1 MEGLGHLLNTMGL
14 IKTRLNPTLTLG
26 GILLT
31 MYDSRNL
38 LSRRVSEDVRSNF
51 GDRVFKTVIPRNVRL
66 SESPSHGLPIILYDI
81 KSRGAVSYMELAREI
96 IEQREDMMPP
106 KHSLGKGLGAMFPDL
121 LNNIG
126 DKPAFILCGIEE
138 LTPNRFQPRRAFNDA
153 DQNELVASVR
163 KSGIIQPIVVRKS
176 ENGYEIIAGER
187 RWRAAQAAGLKEVP
201 IIIRTADDR
210 ELAELSLIENIQREA
225 LNPVEEADAYQTLM
239 TRFSLSQEEI
249 AARVG
254 KDRSTIANTVRLLKL
269 PEAVKK
275 ALIGKAITAGHA
287 RALLALDAPG
297 EQIAAL

>member
-1 MEGLGHLLNTMGL
+1 
-14 IKTRLNPTLTLG
+14 
-26 GILLT
+26 
-31 MYDSRNL
+31 
-38 LSRRVSEDVRSNF
+38 
-51 GDRVFKTVIPRNVRL
+51 
-66 SESPSHGLPIILYDI
+66 
-81 KSRGAVSYMELAREI
+81 
-96 IEQREDMMPP
+96 MMPP

-153 DQNELVASVR
+153 DQYELVASVR
-163 KSGIIQPIVVRKS
+163 KSGIIQPIIVRKS

-187 RWRAAQAAGLKEVP
+187 RWRAAQAAGLKDVP

-210 ELAELSLIENIQREA
+210 EVAELSLIENIQREA

-269 PEAVKK
+269 PDAVKK
-275 ALIGKAITAGHA
+275 ALIGKDITAGHA

-297 EQIAAL
+297 EQSGALKVIQQKGLNVRETERLIQRLKNASVKKRSVKKDPFLTDLERDLSSRLLAAVQIRTGKKKGTIEIRYTSNEDLNRLVLLLLDRQ

>member
-1 MEGLGHLLNTMGL
+1 
-14 IKTRLNPTLTLG
+14 
-26 GILLT
+26 
-31 MYDSRNL
+31 
-38 LSRRVSEDVRSNF
+38 
-51 GDRVFKTVIPRNVRL
+51 
-66 SESPSHGLPIILYDI
+66 
-81 KSRGAVSYMELAREI
+81 
-96 IEQREDMMPP
+96 MPP

-153 DQNELVASVR
+153 DQHELVASVR

-210 ELAELSLIENIQREA
+210 ELAELSLVENIQREA
-225 LNPVEEADAYQTLM
+225 LNPVEEADAYQTLI

-249 AARVG
+249 AVRVG

-269 PEAVKK
+269 PEEVKK

-287 RALLALDAPG
+287 RALLSLDAPG
-297 EQIAAL
+297 ERIAALRMIQKKNLNVRDTERLIQRLKNGAVRKNSVKKDSFLTDLERDLSSRLLAAVQIRTGKKKGKIEIRYTSNEDLNRLVLLLLDRQ

>member
-1 MEGLGHLLNTMGL
+1 
-14 IKTRLNPTLTLG
+14 
-26 GILLT
+26 
-31 MYDSRNL
+31 
-38 LSRRVSEDVRSNF
+38 
-51 GDRVFKTVIPRNVRL
+51 
-66 SESPSHGLPIILYDI
+66 
-81 KSRGAVSYMELAREI
+81 
-96 IEQREDMMPP
+96 MPP

-153 DQNELVASVR
+153 DQRELVASVK
-163 KSGIIQPIVVRKS
+163 KSGIIQPIVVRKA

-187 RWRAAQAAGLKEVP
+187 RWRAAQAAGLKDVP

-210 ELAELSLIENIQREA
+210 EVAELSLVENIQREA
-225 LNPVEEADAYQTLM
+225 LNPVEEADAYQTLI

-269 PEAVKK
+269 PDAAKK
-275 ALIGKAITAGHA
+275 ALIRKDITAGHA
-287 RALLALDAPG
+287 RVLLALDTPG
-297 EQIAAL
+297 EQISTLKVIQQKGLNVREAERLIQRLKNASVKKRSVAKKDTFLTDLERDLSSRLLAAVQIRTGKKKGTIEIRYTSNEDLNRLVLLLLDRR

>member
-1 MEGLGHLLNTMGL
+1 
-14 IKTRLNPTLTLG
+14 
-26 GILLT
+26 
-31 MYDSRNL
+31 
-38 LSRRVSEDVRSNF
+38 
-51 GDRVFKTVIPRNVRL
+51 
-66 SESPSHGLPIILYDI
+66 
-81 KSRGAVSYMELAREI
+81 
-96 IEQREDMMPP
+96 MPP

-138 LTPNRFQPRRAFNDA
+138 LTSNRFQPRRAFNDA
-153 DQNELVASVR
+153 DQRELVASVR

-187 RWRAAQAAGLKEVP
+187 RWRAAQAAGLKDVP

-210 ELAELSLIENIQREA
+210 EVAELSLIENIQREA

-269 PEAVKK
+269 PDAVKK
-275 ALIGKAITAGHA
+275 ALIGKDITAGHA
-287 RALLALDAPG
+287 RALLALDAQG
-297 EQIAAL
+297 EQISVLKVIQKKDLNVRETERLIQRLKNASVKKRSGAKDPFLKDLERDLSTRLLAAVQIRTGKKKGTIEIRYTSNEDLNRLVLLLLDRR

>member
-1 MEGLGHLLNTMGL
+1 
-14 IKTRLNPTLTLG
+14 
-26 GILLT
+26 
-31 MYDSRNL
+31 
-38 LSRRVSEDVRSNF
+38 
-51 GDRVFKTVIPRNVRL
+51 
-66 SESPSHGLPIILYDI
+66 
-81 KSRGAVSYMELAREI
+81 
-96 IEQREDMMPP
+96 MMPP

-153 DQNELVASVR
+153 DQSELVASVR

-187 RWRAAQAAGLKEVP
+187 RWRAAQAAGLKDVP

-225 LNPVEEADAYQTLM
+225 LNPVEEADAYQTLL

-275 ALIGKAITAGHA
+275 ALIAKGITAGHA
-287 RALLALDAPG
+287 RALLALNTPG
-297 EQIAAL
+297 EQIGALKVIQQKSFNVRDTERLIQRLKNASVKKRSAKKETFLMDLERDLSSRFLAAVLIRTGKKKGTIEIRYTSNEDLNRLVLLLLDRQ

>member
-1 MEGLGHLLNTMGL
+1 
-14 IKTRLNPTLTLG
+14 
-26 GILLT
+26 
-31 MYDSRNL
+31 
-38 LSRRVSEDVRSNF
+38 
-51 GDRVFKTVIPRNVRL
+51 
-66 SESPSHGLPIILYDI
+66 
-81 KSRGAVSYMELAREI
+81 
-96 IEQREDMMPP
+96 MPQ

-126 DKPAFILCGIEE
+126 DKPAFVLCGIEE

-153 DQNELVASVR
+153 DQRELVASVR

-187 RWRAAQAAGLKEVP
+187 RWRAAQAAGLKDVP
-201 IIIRTADDR
+201 ILIRTADDR

-269 PEAVKK
+269 PDAVKK
-275 ALIGKAITAGHA
+275 ALIGKGITAGHA
-287 RALLALDAPG
+287 RALLALDLPG
-297 EQIAAL
+297 EQIGALKVIQQKGLNVRDTERLIQRLKNASVEKKSVRKDPFLTDLERDLSSRLLAAVQIRTGKKKGTIEIRYTSNEDLNRLVLLLLERQ

>member
-1 MEGLGHLLNTMGL
+1 
-14 IKTRLNPTLTLG
+14 
-26 GILLT
+26 
-31 MYDSRNL
+31 
-38 LSRRVSEDVRSNF
+38 
-51 GDRVFKTVIPRNVRL
+51 
-66 SESPSHGLPIILYDI
+66 
-81 KSRGAVSYMELAREI
+81 
-96 IEQREDMMPP
+96 MMPP

-153 DQNELVASVR
+153 DQHELVASVR

-210 ELAELSLIENIQREA
+210 ELAELSLVENIQREA
-225 LNPVEEADAYQTLM
+225 LNPVEEADAYQTLI

-249 AARVG
+249 AIRVG

-269 PEAVKK
+269 PEEVKK

-287 RALLALDAPG
+287 QG
-297 EQIAAL
+297 AALPRCAGGTNRGAPDDSEKKSQC